1 MVNREVL
8 IERFFDTLVSG
19 DRPLSRRFLQEQF
32 ESGVPATRV
41 ISDLLWP
48 TYELIERLHRSD
60 HLSKLSYHFA
70 TRLLRVLVDQ
80 ASARLEFAPSNGQSV
95 FVSCG
100 PAEGDELGAQMAVDL
115 LETAGYSVTFAG
127 GGLPSDEVRA
137 QAHERQPDI
146 LLMFASGPAD
156 LPGIRETIDTMNE
169 IGACRKVRI
178 AVGGGVFN
186 RAEGLAEEIGAHL
199 WATSPM
205 EMVELLLTGEVY
217 QEARTPQ
224 KATPPAARTAKR
236 AKATRETAAEAAR
249 DAA

>member
-1 MVNREVL
+1 MNREVL
-8 IERFFDTLVSG
+8 IERFFDTLVNG
-19 DRPLSRRFLQEQF
+19 DRPASRQIIREQF
-32 ESGVPATRV
+32 ESGSPATRV

-48 TYELIERLHRSD
+48 TYELIERLHRAD

-80 ASARLEFAPSNGQSV
+80 TCARLEFAPSNGQSV

-115 LETAGYSVTFAG
+115 LETAGYAVTFAG

-156 LPGIRETIDTMNE
+156 LPGIREIIDTMNE
-169 IGACRKVRI
+169 IGACKKVRI

-217 QEARTPQ
+217 QEARIPQ
-224 KATPPAARTAKR
+224 KTTAAPARPSRRTKPA
-236 AKATRETAAEAAR
+236 RETATDAAR

>member
-8 IERFFDTLVSG
+8 IERFFDALVAG
-19 DRPLSRRFLQEQF
+19 DRPGARRVLQEQF
-32 ESGVPATRV
+32 DAGVAATRV

-48 TYELIERLHRSD
+48 TYELIERLYRSD
-60 HLSKLSYHFA
+60 HLSKLSYHFS
-70 TRLLRVLVDQ
+70 TRLLRMLVDQ
-80 ASARLEFAPSNGQSV
+80 TSARLQFAPFNGQTV

-100 PAEGDELGAQMAVDL
+100 AAEGDELGAQMAVDL

-127 GGLPSDEVRA
+127 GGLPADEIRA
-137 QAHERQPDI
+137 QVHDRKPSV
-146 LLMFASGPAD
+146 LLMFASGPSD
-156 LPGIRETIDTMNE
+156 LPGIRETIDSMNE
-169 IGACRKVRI
+169 IGACPKVRI

-217 QEARTPQ
+217 QESRTPQ
-224 KATPPAARTAKR
+224 PKAASQPSRTTKRVKAR
-236 AKATRETAAEAAR
+236 EAA
-249 DAA
+249 